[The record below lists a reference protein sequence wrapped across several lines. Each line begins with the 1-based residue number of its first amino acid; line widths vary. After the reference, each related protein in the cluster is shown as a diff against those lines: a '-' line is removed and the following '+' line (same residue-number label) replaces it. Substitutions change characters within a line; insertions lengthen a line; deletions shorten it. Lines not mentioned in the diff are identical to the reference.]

1 MNSHASS
8 AADAESRARIIER
21 VRKLMAFRDGTA
33 TEAEIENALSLAAR
47 LMEQHAIDRSEVAAA
62 GGDDRSGDSANPA
75 PARARAE
82 SPLGGNV
89 AHWEVWLAMAVREA
103 VPGVSYYTNSFY
115 GQASPGRPGTGRRS
129 WVYWYGPET
138 AVAIARMLFD
148 ETRVIIATLA
158 AGMYGGCYRG
168 PGRSYAEGFAQALH
182 RRVQQERQ
190 QSERREVVTAIVRR
204 DAVANDQ
211 WLARELG
218 VQLTR
223 RSSRRGGPIDRDA
236 FEHGRTDG
244 QRHEFSGIRPRV
256 ETASHGGTGRPGRP
270 DRPGRRRLDGPA
282 G

>member
-1 MNSHASS
+1 MSSDSTS
-8 AADAESRARIIER
+8 AADAESRARIIDR

-33 TEAEIENALSLAAR
+33 SEAEVENAMALAAR

-62 GGDDRSGDSANPA
+62 AAAAAAAEGGSVDATGPA
-75 PARARAE
+75 PARTRAE

-115 GQASPGRPGTGRRS
+115 GKPSSGRPGTGRRS
-129 WVYWYGPET
+129 WVFWYGPET
-138 AVAIARMLFD
+138 AVEIARMLFD

-182 RRVQQERQ
+182 RRMQQERQ
-190 QSERREVVTAIVRR
+190 QSERRDEVTAIVRR
-204 DAVANDQ
+204 DAAANEQ
-211 WLARELG
+211 WLAREHG
-218 VQLTR
+218 VHLTR
-223 RSSRRGGPIDRDA
+223 RNSRRGGTFDRDA

-256 ETASHGGTGRPGRP
+256 ESVSHGGT
-270 DRPGRRRLDGPA
+270 DRPARRRLDGPA